1 MPRASRD
8 GTYSAK
14 YRSTAAATVFPSATA
29 SRRFAALLAGSCSP
43 LLTATLIALAEAR
56 AARSDAAA
64 AQADASA
71 AAADAATANN
81 RANALEAETDAA
93 NAAAAA
99 AAAAAAEAAAAA
111 NLAQATAEGNV
122 AAVAAAEAALAA
134 ASATAEE
141 ARESAAQAQQEA
153 AAAQTEA
160 AAAQAEAEAAR
171 QEAAAAQAEAQA
183 AGAEATAAG
192 EALAFATDQL
202 AAAQAQA
209 TEAGGDLPFTHI
221 LRDGSSF
228 ELNERIAKK
237 IRTGEPINYLF
248 SYQSSGIALFSDQYE
263 AGFRATQGDAYRI
276 YPMDFTVVA
285 PVTSPS
291 DIQQQIAQIDAQ
303 VSVDQVDCLAIEP
316 ADSNSFTE
324 LTNRLLA
331 DGVPVFTVGLTTNGN
346 EFTNFTQ
353 VPYNEGRQAA
363 ELSVEFMQANG
374 LEWDTFMVSGGDP
387 TQFWAQGRMTGFY
400 DRILELLPDAN
411 FLTTPD
417 EGIQVGGGGYDPGIS
432 YDDYRAILVGNPE
445 LDFIENV
452 DIGAEHANRAII
464 DGGQEGEVFTIGWNV
479 SYGQLDGVERGIQVA
494 ALDQRW
500 SEQAGFGAIACA
512 EFLANG
518 RILPNTQTL
527 LPIQKDQV
535 DAARR
540 DLDLILGG

>member
-1 MPRASRD
+1 MTVRRKSRWIVMPLLGAL
-8 GTYSAK
+8 AVL
-14 YRSTAAATVFPSATA
+14 AAACADTQ
-29 SRRFAALLAGSCSP
+29 AADD
-43 LLTATLIALAEAR
+43 ALAEAR
-56 AARSDAAA
+56 AARSDAAD

-93 NAAAAA
+93 NATAEA

-111 NLAQATAEGNV
+111 ALAQATAEGNV
-122 AAVAAAEAALAA
+122 AAVAAAEAALAV

-141 ARESAAQAQQEA
+141 ARASAAQAQQEA
-153 AAAQTEA
+153 AAAQAEA
-160 AAAQAEAEAAR
+160 AAAQ

-183 AGAEATAAG
+183 AGAEATAAQ
-192 EALAFATDQL
+192 ESLAFATDQL

>member
-1 MPRASRD
+1 MRMRRKAWWIAGASLV
-8 GTYSAK
+8 AVVML
-14 YRSTAAATVFPSATA
+14 AAACGGDDDE
-29 SRRFAALLAGSCSP
+29 LAE
-43 LLTATLIALAEAR
+43 TQAALAEAET
-56 AARSDAAA
+56 ALQA
-64 AQADASA
+64 AQQQASA
-71 AAADAATANN
+71 A
-81 RANALEAETDAA
+81 
-93 NAAAAA
+93 
-99 AAAAAAEAAAAA
+99 
-111 NLAQATAEGNV
+111 Q
-122 AAVAAAEAALAA
+122 
-134 ASATAEE
+134 
-141 ARESAAQAQQEA
+141 
-153 AAAQTEA
+153 
-160 AAAQAEAEAAR
+160 
-171 QEAAAAQAEAQA
+171 
-183 AGAEATAAG
+183 
-192 EALAFATDQL
+192 DQL
-202 AAAQAQA
+202 AEAQAQA
-209 TEAGGDLPFTHI
+209 TEAGGDLPFTHV
-221 LRDGSSF
+221 LEDGSTF

-237 IRTGEPINYLF
+237 IRTGAPINYLF

-263 AGFRATQGDAYRI
+263 AGFRSTQGDAFRI
-276 YPMDFTVVA
+276 YPMNFTVVA

-316 ADSNSFTE
+316 ADSDSFTE

-331 DGVPVFTVGLTTNGN
+331 DGIPVFTVGLTTNGN

-363 ELSVEFMQANG
+363 ELSVAFMQENG

-400 DRILELLPDAN
+400 DRILELLPDAE
-411 FLTTPD
+411 FLTTP
-417 EGIQVGGGGYDPGIS
+417 ENGIQVGGGGYDPGIS
-432 YDDYRAILVGNPE
+432 YDDYSAILVGNPD

-452 DIGAEHANRAII
+452 DIGAEHANRAIL
-464 DGGQEGEVFTIGWNV
+464 DGGREGEVFTIGWNV
-479 SYGQLDGVERGIQVA
+479 SYGQLDGVEQGVQVA

-540 DLDLILGG
+540 DLDLILGTE

>member
-1 MPRASRD
+1 MRVICKGRWFVMPLLAAIAVLAVSCAGSGAAD
-8 GTYSAK
+8 DAL
-14 YRSTAAATVFPSATA
+14 AAAA
-29 SRRFAALLAGSCSP
+29 
-43 LLTATLIALAEAR
+43 
-56 AARSDAAA
+56 AARSEAA
-64 AQADASA
+64 A
-71 AAADAATANN
+71 AAADAAAITS
-81 RANALEAETDAA
+81 RLDALE
-93 NAAAAA
+93 AAAAA
-99 AAAAAAEAAAAA
+99 AQAAAEEAIAAAE
-111 NLAQATAEGNV
+111 LAQATAEGNV
-122 AAVAAAEAALAA
+122 EAVAAAEAALADA
-134 ASATAEE
+134 QATAEE
-141 ARESAAQAQQEA
+141 AQAFAAQAQQEA
-153 AAAQTEA
+153 AAAQAEAEAAGEEA
-160 AAAQAEAEAAR
+160 AAAQEALSAAR
-171 QEAAAAQAEAQA
+171 
-183 AGAEATAAG
+183 
-192 EALAFATDQL
+192 DQL
-202 AAAQAQA
+202 AAAQAAA
-209 TEAGGDLPFTHI
+209 TEAGGDLPFTHV
-221 LRDGSSF
+221 LRDGSNF
-228 ELNERIAKK
+228 ELNERIARK

-263 AGFRATQGDAYRI
+263 AGFRATQQDAYRI

-285 PVTSPS
+285 PVTAPF
-291 DIQQQIAQIDAQ
+291 DIQQQIAQIEAQ

-331 DGVPVFTVGLTTNGN
+331 DGIPVFTVGLTTNGN

-353 VPYNEGRQAA
+353 VPYKEGQQAA
-363 ELSVEFMQANG
+363 ELAIEFMRENG

-400 DRILELLPDAN
+400 DKVKELLPDAE

-417 EGIQVGGGGYDPGIS
+417 EGIQVGGGGYDPGIT
-432 YDDYRAILVGNPE
+432 YDDYRAVLVGNPE

-464 DGGQEGEVFTIGWNV
+464 DSGREGEVFTIGWNV
-479 SYGQLDGVERGIQVA
+479 SYGQLDGIERGIQVA

>member
-1 MPRASRD
+1 MTVRRKNRWIVMPLL
-8 GTYSAK
+8 
-14 YRSTAAATVFPSATA
+14 
-29 SRRFAALLAGSCSP
+29 AALAVLAASCAD
-43 LLTATLIALAEAR
+43 TGAADDALAEAR

-71 AAADAATANN
+71 AQSDASAAAADATGANN

-93 NAAAAA
+93 SAAAAA
-99 AAAAAAEAAAAA
+99 AAADAAAAQAAAE
-111 NLAQATAEGNV
+111 LAQATAEGNV
-122 AAVAAAEAALAA
+122 AAVAEAEAALAA

-153 AAAQTEA
+153 AAAQAEA
-160 AAAQAEAEAAR
+160 AAAQAEAEAAQ
-171 QEAAAAQAEAQA
+171 QEAAAAQAEAEA
-183 AGAEATAAG
+183 AGAEAAAAR
-192 EALAFATDQL
+192 ESLAFATDQL

-221 LRDGSSF
+221 LGDGSSF
-228 ELNERIAKK
+228 ELNDRIAKK
-237 IRTGEPINYLF
+237 IRTGEPVNYLF

-291 DIQQQIAQIDAQ
+291 DIPQQIAQIEAQ
-303 VSVDQVDCLAIEP
+303 VAVDQVDCLAIEP

-331 DGVPVFTVGLTTNGN
+331 DGIPVFTVGLTTNGN

-374 LEWDTFMVSGGDP
+374 LEFDTFMVSGGDP

-400 DRILELLPDAN
+400 DRILELLPDAD

-432 YDDYRAILVGNPE
+432 YDDYSAILVGNPE

-452 DIGAEHANRAII
+452 DIGAEHANRAIV
-464 DGGQEGEVFTIGWNV
+464 DGGREGEVFTIGWNV

>member
-1 MPRASRD
+1 MATRRKSRWIVMPLL
-8 GTYSAK
+8 
-14 YRSTAAATVFPSATA
+14 
-29 SRRFAALLAGSCSP
+29 AALAVLAASCAD
-43 LLTATLIALAEAR
+43 TGAADDAMAEAS

-64 AQADASA
+64 AQSA
-71 AAADAATANN
+71 ADSANN
-81 RANALEAETDAA
+81 RAGASEAEAAAA

-99 AAAAAAEAAAAA
+99 AQAAADEAIAAA
-111 NLAQATAEGNV
+111 NLAQATAEGNE

-134 ASATAEE
+134 AQATADE
-141 ARESAAQAQQEA
+141 AQAFASQAQEEA
-153 AAAQTEA
+153 AAAQAEAAAAQQEA
-160 AAAQAEAEAAR
+160 AAAQAEAEAAGA
-171 QEAAAAQAEAQA
+171 EAAAAQES
-183 AGAEATAAG
+183 
-192 EALAFATDQL
+192 LAFATDQL
-202 AAAQAQA
+202 AAAQAAA
-209 TEAGGDLPFTHI
+209 TEAGGDLPFTHV
-221 LRDGSSF
+221 LRDGSDF
-228 ELNERIAKK
+228 VLNERIARK
-237 IRTGEPINYLF
+237 IRTGEPVNYLF

-276 YPMDFTVVA
+276 YPMNFTVVA

-291 DIQQQIAQIDAQ
+291 DIPTQIAQIEAQ
-303 VSVDQVDCLAIEP
+303 VAVDQVDCLAIEP

-331 DGVPVFTVGLTTNGN
+331 DGIPVFTVGLTTNGN

-353 VPYNEGRQAA
+353 VPYNEGQQAA
-363 ELSVEFMQANG
+363 ELAIEFMRENG
-374 LEWDTFMVSGGDP
+374 HEWDTFMVSGGDP

-400 DRILELLPDAN
+400 DKILELLPDAN

-432 YDDYRAILVGNPE
+432 YDDYRAILTGNPE

-464 DGGQEGEVFTIGWNV
+464 DGGREGEVFTIGWNV

-527 LPIQKDQV
+527 LPIQVEQV
-535 DAARR
+535 EAARR

>member
-1 MPRASRD
+1 MTVRRKNRWIVMPLL
-8 GTYSAK
+8 
-14 YRSTAAATVFPSATA
+14 
-29 SRRFAALLAGSCSP
+29 AALAVLAASCAD
-43 LLTATLIALAEAR
+43 TGAADDALAEAR

-71 AAADAATANN
+71 AQSDASAAAADATAANN

-93 NAAAAA
+93 SAAAAA
-99 AAAAAAEAAAAA
+99 AAADAAAAQAAAE
-111 NLAQATAEGNV
+111 LAQATAEGNV
-122 AAVAAAEAALAA
+122 AAVAEAEAALAA

-153 AAAQTEA
+153 AAAQAEA
-160 AAAQAEAEAAR
+160 AAAQAEAEAAQ
-171 QEAAAAQAEAQA
+171 QEAAAAQAEAEA
-183 AGAEATAAG
+183 AGAEAAAAQ
-192 EALAFATDQL
+192 ESLAFATDQL

-228 ELNERIAKK
+228 ELNDRIAKK
-237 IRTGEPINYLF
+237 IRTGEPVNYLF

-291 DIQQQIAQIDAQ
+291 DIPQQIAQIEAQ
-303 VSVDQVDCLAIEP
+303 VAVDQVDCLAIEP

-331 DGVPVFTVGLTTNGN
+331 DGIPVFTVGLTTNGN

-374 LEWDTFMVSGGDP
+374 LEFDTFMVSGGDP

-400 DRILELLPDAN
+400 DRILELLPDAD

-432 YDDYRAILVGNPE
+432 YDDYSAILVGNPE

-452 DIGAEHANRAII
+452 DIGAEHANRAIV
-464 DGGQEGEVFTIGWNV
+464 DGGREGEVFTIGWNV

>member
-1 MPRASRD
+1 MATRRKSRWIVMPLL
-8 GTYSAK
+8 
-14 YRSTAAATVFPSATA
+14 
-29 SRRFAALLAGSCSP
+29 AALAVLAASCAD
-43 LLTATLIALAEAR
+43 TGAADDAMAEAS

-64 AQADASA
+64 A
-71 AAADAATANN
+71 AADAAAAQSAADSANT
-81 RANALEAETDAA
+81 RTNALEAEAAAA

-99 AAAAAAEAAAAA
+99 AQAAADEAIASAD
-111 NLAQATAEGNV
+111 LAQATAEGNV
-122 AAVAAAEAALAA
+122 AAVAAAEAAL
-134 ASATAEE
+134 E
-141 ARESAAQAQQEA
+141 AAQATADEAQAFASQAQEEA
-153 AAAQTEA
+153 AAAQAEAAAAQAEAAAAQQEA
-160 AAAQAEAEAAR
+160 AAAQAEAEAAGE
-171 QEAAAAQAEAQA
+171 EAAAAQES
-183 AGAEATAAG
+183 
-192 EALAFATDQL
+192 LAFATDQL
-202 AAAQAQA
+202 AAAQAAA
-209 TEAGGDLPFTHI
+209 TEAGGDLPFTHV
-221 LRDGSSF
+221 LRDGSDF
-228 ELNERIAKK
+228 VLNERIAKK

-291 DIQQQIAQIDAQ
+291 DIPTQIAQIEAQ
-303 VSVDQVDCLAIEP
+303 VAVDQVDCLSIEP

-331 DGVPVFTVGLTTNGN
+331 DGIPVFTVGLTTNGN

-353 VPYNEGRQAA
+353 VPYNEGQQAA
-363 ELSVEFMQANG
+363 ELAIEFMRENG
-374 LEWDTFMVSGGDP
+374 HEWDTFMVSGGDP

-400 DRILELLPDAN
+400 DKILELLPDAN

-432 YDDYRAILVGNPE
+432 YDDYRAILTGNPD

-464 DGGQEGEVFTIGWNV
+464 DGGREGEVFTIGWNV

-527 LPIQKDQV
+527 LPIQVEQV
-535 DAARR
+535 EAARR

>member
-1 MPRASRD
+1 MTVRRKSRWILIPLI
-8 GTYSAK
+8 A
-14 YRSTAAATVFPSATA
+14 VV
-29 SRRFAALLAGSCSP
+29 ALLAAACAADTE
-43 LLTATLIALAEAR
+43 TADNALAEAR
-56 AARSDAAA
+56 AASSA
-64 AQADASA
+64 AQSAMDRAD
-71 AAADAATANN
+71 T
-81 RANALEAETDAA
+81 LGAETAAA
-93 NAAAAA
+93 NAAAGAA
-99 AAAAAAEAAAAA
+99 AAAADEAKAAAD
-111 NLAQATAEGNV
+111 LAQATAEGNV
-122 AAVAAAEAALAA
+122 AAVAAAESALAA

-141 ARESAAQAQQEA
+141 ARSSAAQAQEEA
-153 AAAQTEA
+153 AAAQQEA

-171 QEAAAAQAEAQA
+171 
-183 AGAEATAAG
+183 AEATAAQ
-192 EALAFATDQL
+192 ESLAFATDQL

-303 VSVDQVDCLAIEP
+303 YSVDQVDCLAIEP

-374 LEWDTFMVSGGDP
+374 LEFDTFMVSGGDP

-400 DRILELLPDAN
+400 DRILELLPDAD

-464 DGGQEGEVFTIGWNV
+464 DSGQEGEVFTIGWNV

-535 DAARR
+535 EAARR

>member
-1 MPRASRD
+1 MTARRKNRWIVMPLL
-8 GTYSAK
+8 
-14 YRSTAAATVFPSATA
+14 
-29 SRRFAALLAGSCSP
+29 AALAVLAASCAD
-43 LLTATLIALAEAR
+43 TGVADDALAEAR

-81 RANALEAETDAA
+81 RANALEAETAAA

-171 QEAAAAQAEAQA
+171 QEAAAAQAEAEA

-209 TEAGGDLPFTHI
+209 TEAGGDLLPFTHI

-285 PVTSPS
+285 PVTSPF

-400 DRILELLPDAN
+400 DRILELLPDAD

>member
-1 MPRASRD
+1 MTVRRKSRWIVMPLLGAL
-8 GTYSAK
+8 AVL
-14 YRSTAAATVFPSATA
+14 AAACADTG
-29 SRRFAALLAGSCSP
+29 AAND
-43 LLTATLIALAEAR
+43 ALAEAR
-56 AARSDAAA
+56 AARSDAAD

-93 NAAAAA
+93 NAAAEA

-111 NLAQATAEGNV
+111 ALAQATAEGNV
-122 AAVAAAEAALAA
+122 TAVAAAEAALAV

-141 ARESAAQAQQEA
+141 ARASAAQAQQEA
-153 AAAQTEA
+153 AAAQQEA
-160 AAAQAEAEAAR
+160 AAAQAEAEAA
-171 QEAAAAQAEAQA
+171 
-183 AGAEATAAG
+183 GAEATAAQ
-192 EALAFATDQL
+192 ESLAFATDQL

-400 DRILELLPDAN
+400 DRILELLPDAD

-452 DIGAEHANRAII
+452 DIGAEHANRAIT

-535 DAARR
+535 DVARR

>member
-1 MPRASRD
+1 MTVRRKSRWIVMPLLGAL
-8 GTYSAK
+8 AVL
-14 YRSTAAATVFPSATA
+14 AAACADTG
-29 SRRFAALLAGSCSP
+29 AAND
-43 LLTATLIALAEAR
+43 ALAEAR
-56 AARSDAAA
+56 AARSDAAD

-93 NAAAAA
+93 NAAAEA

-111 NLAQATAEGNV
+111 ALAQATAEGNV
-122 AAVAAAEAALAA
+122 TAVAAAEAALAV

-141 ARESAAQAQQEA
+141 ARASAAQAQQEA
-153 AAAQTEA
+153 AAAQ
-160 AAAQAEAEAAR
+160 

-183 AGAEATAAG
+183 AGAEATAAQ
-192 EALAFATDQL
+192 ESLAFATDQL

-400 DRILELLPDAN
+400 DRILELLPDAD

-452 DIGAEHANRAII
+452 DIGAEHANRAIT

-535 DAARR
+535 DVARR

>member
-1 MPRASRD
+1 MKPRCKSRWF
-8 GTYSAK
+8 
-14 YRSTAAATVFPSATA
+14 VIPLL
-29 SRRFAALLAGSCSP
+29 AALAVLAASCADTS
-43 LLTATLIALAEAR
+43 AADEALAEAQGAR
-56 AARSDAAA
+56 ADAAAAQSDATA

-71 AAADAATANN
+71 A
-81 RANALEAETDAA
+81 

-99 AAAAAAEAAAAA
+99 AQAAADAASAAAD
-111 NLAQATAEGNV
+111 LAQATAEGNV
-122 AAVAAAEAALAA
+122 EAVSAAEAALAA
-134 ASATAEE
+134 AQATAED
-141 ARESAAQAQQEA
+141 AQAFAAQAQEEA
-153 AAAQTEA
+153 AAAQTQAEAAGEEA
-160 AAAQAEAEAAR
+160 AAAQ
-171 QEAAAAQAEAQA
+171 
-183 AGAEATAAG
+183 
-192 EALAFATDQL
+192 EALEFATDQL
-202 AAAQAQA
+202 AAAQAAA
-209 TEAGGDLPFTHI
+209 TEAGGDLPFTHV
-221 LRDGSSF
+221 LRDGSDF
-228 ELNERIAKK
+228 VLNERIARK
-237 IRTGEPINYLF
+237 IRTGEPVNYLF

-276 YPMDFTVVA
+276 YPMNFTVVA
-285 PVTSPS
+285 PVTAPF
-291 DIQQQIAQIDAQ
+291 DIQEQIAQIEAQ
-303 VSVDQVDCLAIEP
+303 VAVDQVDCLSIEP

-331 DGVPVFTVGLTTNGN
+331 DGIPVFTVGLTTNGN

-363 ELSVEFMQANG
+363 ELSVEFMRENG
-374 LEWDTFMVSGGDP
+374 YEWDTFMVSGGDP

-400 DRILELLPDAN
+400 DRILELLPDAE
-411 FLTTPD
+411 FLTTP
-417 EGIQVGGGGYDPGIS
+417 ENGIQVGGGGYDPGIS
-432 YDDYRAILVGNPE
+432 YDDYSAILVGNPE

-464 DGGQEGEVFTIGWNV
+464 DGGREGEVFTIGWNV

-527 LPIQKDQV
+527 LPIQKEQV
-535 DAARR
+535 EAARR

>member
-1 MPRASRD
+1 MTVRRKSRWIVMPLLGAL
-8 GTYSAK
+8 AVL
-14 YRSTAAATVFPSATA
+14 AAACADTGVADD
-29 SRRFAALLAGSCSP
+29 
-43 LLTATLIALAEAR
+43 ALAEAR

-64 AQADASA
+64 AQSDASA

-93 NAAAAA
+93 NAAAEA

-111 NLAQATAEGNV
+111 ALAQATAEGNV
-122 AAVAAAEAALAA
+122 AAVAAAEAALAV

-141 ARESAAQAQQEA
+141 ARASAAQAQQEA
-153 AAAQTEA
+153 AAAQAEAAAAQQEA
-160 AAAQAEAEAAR
+160 AAAQAEAEAA
-171 QEAAAAQAEAQA
+171 
-183 AGAEATAAG
+183 GAEATAAQ
-192 EALAFATDQL
+192 ESLAFATDQL

>member
-1 MPRASRD
+1 MTVRRKSRWIVMPLLGAL
-8 GTYSAK
+8 AVL
-14 YRSTAAATVFPSATA
+14 AAACADTG
-29 SRRFAALLAGSCSP
+29 AAND
-43 LLTATLIALAEAR
+43 ALAEAR
-56 AARSDAAA
+56 AARSDAAD

-93 NAAAAA
+93 NAAAEA

-111 NLAQATAEGNV
+111 ALAQATAEGNV
-122 AAVAAAEAALAA
+122 TAVAAAEAALAV

-141 ARESAAQAQQEA
+141 ARASAAQAQQEA
-153 AAAQTEA
+153 AAAQ
-160 AAAQAEAEAAR
+160 

-183 AGAEATAAG
+183 AGAEATAAQ
-192 EALAFATDQL
+192 ESLAFATDQL

-400 DRILELLPDAN
+400 DRILELLPDAD

-535 DAARR
+535 DVARR

>member
-1 MPRASRD
+1 MTVRRKSRWIVMPLLGAL
-8 GTYSAK
+8 AVL
-14 YRSTAAATVFPSATA
+14 AAACADTG
-29 SRRFAALLAGSCSP
+29 AAND
-43 LLTATLIALAEAR
+43 ALAEAR
-56 AARSDAAA
+56 AARSDAAD

-93 NAAAAA
+93 NAAAEA

-111 NLAQATAEGNV
+111 ALAQATAEGNV
-122 AAVAAAEAALAA
+122 TAVAAAEAALAV

-141 ARESAAQAQQEA
+141 ARASAAQAQQEA
-153 AAAQTEA
+153 AAAQAEA
-160 AAAQAEAEAAR
+160 AAAQ

-183 AGAEATAAG
+183 AGAEATAAQ
-192 EALAFATDQL
+192 ESLAFATDQL

-400 DRILELLPDAN
+400 DRILELLPDAD

-452 DIGAEHANRAII
+452 DIGAEHANRAIT

>member
-1 MPRASRD
+1 MTVRRKNRWIVMPLL
-8 GTYSAK
+8 
-14 YRSTAAATVFPSATA
+14 
-29 SRRFAALLAGSCSP
+29 AALAVLAASCAD
-43 LLTATLIALAEAR
+43 TGAADDALAEAR

-71 AAADAATANN
+71 AQSDASAAAADATAANN

-93 NAAAAA
+93 SAAAAA
-99 AAAAAAEAAAAA
+99 AAADAAAAQAAAE
-111 NLAQATAEGNV
+111 LAQATAEGNV
-122 AAVAAAEAALAA
+122 AAVAEAEAALAA

-153 AAAQTEA
+153 AAAQAEA
-160 AAAQAEAEAAR
+160 AAAQAEAEAAQ
-171 QEAAAAQAEAQA
+171 QEAAAAQAEAEA
-183 AGAEATAAG
+183 AGAEAAAAR
-192 EALAFATDQL
+192 ESLAFATDQL

-228 ELNERIAKK
+228 ELNDRIAKK
-237 IRTGEPINYLF
+237 IRTGEPVNYLF

-291 DIQQQIAQIDAQ
+291 DIPQQIAQIEAQ
-303 VSVDQVDCLAIEP
+303 VAVDQVDCLAIEP

-331 DGVPVFTVGLTTNGN
+331 DGIPVFTVGLTTNGN

-374 LEWDTFMVSGGDP
+374 LEFDTFMVSGGDP

-400 DRILELLPDAN
+400 DRILELLPDAD

-432 YDDYRAILVGNPE
+432 YDDYSAILVGNPE

-452 DIGAEHANRAII
+452 DIGAEHANRAIV
-464 DGGQEGEVFTIGWNV
+464 DGGREGEVFTIGWNV

>member
-1 MPRASRD
+1 MTVRRKSRWIVMPLLGAL
-8 GTYSAK
+8 AVL
-14 YRSTAAATVFPSATA
+14 AAACADTGVADD
-29 SRRFAALLAGSCSP
+29 
-43 LLTATLIALAEAR
+43 ALAEAR

-64 AQADASA
+64 AQSEASA

-111 NLAQATAEGNV
+111 ALAQATAEGNV

-141 ARESAAQAQQEA
+141 ARASAAQAQQEA
-153 AAAQTEA
+153 AAAQAEAAAAQQEA
-160 AAAQAEAEAAR
+160 AAAQAEAEAA
-171 QEAAAAQAEAQA
+171 
-183 AGAEATAAG
+183 GAEATAAQ
-192 EALAFATDQL
+192 ESLAFATDQL

-291 DIQQQIAQIDAQ
+291 DIPQQIAQIDAQ
-303 VSVDQVDCLAIEP
+303 VAVDQVDCLAIEP

-331 DGVPVFTVGLTTNGN
+331 DGIPVFTVGLTTNGN

>member
-1 MPRASRD
+1 MTVRRKNRWIVMPLL
-8 GTYSAK
+8 
-14 YRSTAAATVFPSATA
+14 
-29 SRRFAALLAGSCSP
+29 AALAVLAASCAD
-43 LLTATLIALAEAR
+43 TGAADDALAEAR

-64 AQADASA
+64 AQADAAA
-71 AAADAATANN
+71 AAADAAGANN

-93 NAAAAA
+93 SAAAAA
-99 AAAAAAEAAAAA
+99 AAADAAAAQAAAE
-111 NLAQATAEGNV
+111 LAQATAEGNV
-122 AAVAAAEAALAA
+122 AAVAEAEAALAA

-153 AAAQTEA
+153 AAAQAEA
-160 AAAQAEAEAAR
+160 AAAQAEAEAAQ
-171 QEAAAAQAEAQA
+171 QEAAAAQAEAEA
-183 AGAEATAAG
+183 AGAEAAAAR
-192 EALAFATDQL
+192 ESLAFATDQL

-221 LRDGSSF
+221 LGDGSSF
-228 ELNERIAKK
+228 ELNDRIAKK
-237 IRTGEPINYLF
+237 IRTGEPVNYLF

-291 DIQQQIAQIDAQ
+291 DIPQQIAQIEAQ
-303 VSVDQVDCLAIEP
+303 VAVDQVDCLAIEP

-331 DGVPVFTVGLTTNGN
+331 DGIPVFTVGLTTNGN

-374 LEWDTFMVSGGDP
+374 LEFDTFMVSGGDP

-400 DRILELLPDAN
+400 DRILELLPDAD

-432 YDDYRAILVGNPE
+432 YDDYSAILVGNPD

-452 DIGAEHANRAII
+452 DIGAEHANRAIV
-464 DGGQEGEVFTIGWNV
+464 DGGREGEVFTIGWNV

>member
-1 MPRASRD
+1 MTRRRKSRWF
-8 GTYSAK
+8 
-14 YRSTAAATVFPSATA
+14 VIPLL
-29 SRRFAALLAGSCSP
+29 AALAVLAASCAADTS
-43 LLTATLIALAEAR
+43 AADDAMAE
-56 AARSDAAA
+56 AAA
-64 AQADASA
+64 ARTEAASAASAASA
-71 AAADAATANN
+71 AAADAAAANN
-81 RANALEAETDAA
+81 RANALEAETAAA
-93 NAAAAA
+93 NAAADA
-99 AAAAAAEAAAAA
+99 AAAAAAEAQAAAE
-111 NLAQATAEGNV
+111 LAQATAEGNE

-141 ARESAAQAQQEA
+141 AQAFAAQAQE
-153 AAAQTEA
+153 EA
-160 AAAQAEAEAAR
+160 AAAQAEAEAAGE
-171 QEAAAAQAEAQA
+171 EAAAAQ
-183 AGAEATAAG
+183 
-192 EALAFATDQL
+192 EALEFATDQL
-202 AAAQAQA
+202 AAAQAAA

-221 LRDGSSF
+221 LRDGSDF
-228 ELNERIAKK
+228 VLNERIARK

-276 YPMDFTVVA
+276 YPMNFTVVA
-285 PVTSPS
+285 PVTSPF
-291 DIQQQIAQIDAQ
+291 DIQEQIAQIEAQ
-303 VSVDQVDCLAIEP
+303 VAVDQVDCLSIEP

-331 DGVPVFTVGLTTNGN
+331 DGIPVFTVGLTTNGN

-363 ELSVEFMQANG
+363 ELSVEFMRENG
-374 LEWDTFMVSGGDP
+374 YEWDTFMVSGGDP

-400 DRILELLPDAN
+400 DRILELLPDAE
-411 FLTTPD
+411 FLTTP
-417 EGIQVGGGGYDPGIS
+417 ENGIQVGGGGYDPGIS
-432 YDDYRAILVGNPE
+432 YDDYSAILVGNPE

-464 DGGQEGEVFTIGWNV
+464 DGGREGEVFTIGWNV

-527 LPIQKDQV
+527 LPIQKEQV
-535 DAARR
+535 EAARR

>member
-1 MPRASRD
+1 MTVRRKSRWIVMPLLGAL
-8 GTYSAK
+8 AVL
-14 YRSTAAATVFPSATA
+14 AAACADTG
-29 SRRFAALLAGSCSP
+29 AAND
-43 LLTATLIALAEAR
+43 ALAEAR
-56 AARSDAAA
+56 AARSDAAD

-93 NAAAAA
+93 NAAAEA

-111 NLAQATAEGNV
+111 ALAQATAEGNV
-122 AAVAAAEAALAA
+122 TAVAAAEAALAV

-141 ARESAAQAQQEA
+141 ARASAAQAQQEA
-153 AAAQTEA
+153 AAAQAEA
-160 AAAQAEAEAAR
+160 AAAQ

-183 AGAEATAAG
+183 AGAEATAAQ
-192 EALAFATDQL
+192 ESLAFATDQL

-400 DRILELLPDAN
+400 DRILELLPDAE

>member
-1 MPRASRD
+1 MPQGRGSGGQGGCRPGSGHRRGQRGGCGRSRV
-8 GTYSAK
+8 S
-14 YRSTAAATVFPSATA
+14 
-29 SRRFAALLAGSCSP
+29 SR
-43 LLTATLIALAEAR
+43 
-56 AARSDAAA
+56 
-64 AQADASA
+64 
-71 AAADAATANN
+71 
-81 RANALEAETDAA
+81 
-93 NAAAAA
+93 
-99 AAAAAAEAAAAA
+99 
-111 NLAQATAEGNV
+111 
-122 AAVAAAEAALAA
+122 A

-141 ARESAAQAQQEA
+141 ARSSAAQAQEEA
-153 AAAQTEA
+153 AAAQAEAAAAQQEA
-160 AAAQAEAEAAR
+160 AAAQAEAEAA
-171 QEAAAAQAEAQA
+171 
-183 AGAEATAAG
+183 GAEATAAQ
-192 EALAFATDQL
+192 ESLAFATDQL

-331 DGVPVFTVGLTTNGN
+331 DGIPVFTVGLTTNGN

-400 DRILELLPDAN
+400 DRILELLPDAD

-432 YDDYRAILVGNPE
+432 YDDYRAILVGNPD

-464 DGGQEGEVFTIGWNV
+464 DSGQEGEVFTIGWNV

>member
-1 MPRASRD
+1 MTARRKSRWIVMP
-8 GTYSAK
+8 
-14 YRSTAAATVFPSATA
+14 
-29 SRRFAALLAGSCSP
+29 LLAVLAVLAASCAD
-43 LLTATLIALAEAR
+43 TGAADDALAEAQ

-64 AQADASA
+64 AASA
-71 AAADAATANN
+71 AEGANN
-81 RANALEAETDAA
+81 RADALEAETAAA

-99 AAAAAAEAAAAA
+99 AQAAADEAIAAAE
-111 NLAQATAEGNV
+111 LAQATAEGNV
-122 AAVAAAEAALAA
+122 AAVAAAEAAL
-134 ASATAEE
+134 E
-141 ARESAAQAQQEA
+141 AAQATADEAQAFASQAQEEA
-153 AAAQTEA
+153 AAAQQEA
-160 AAAQAEAEAAR
+160 AAAQAEAEAAGE
-171 QEAAAAQAEAQA
+171 EAAAAQES
-183 AGAEATAAG
+183 
-192 EALAFATDQL
+192 LAFATDQL
-202 AAAQAQA
+202 AAAQAAA
-209 TEAGGDLPFTHI
+209 TEAGGDLPFTHV
-221 LRDGSSF
+221 LRDGSDF
-228 ELNERIAKK
+228 VLNERIARK

-291 DIQQQIAQIDAQ
+291 DIPQQIAQIEAQ
-303 VSVDQVDCLAIEP
+303 VAVDQVDCLSIEP

-331 DGVPVFTVGLTTNGN
+331 DGIPVFTVGLTTNGN

-353 VPYNEGRQAA
+353 VPYNEGQQAA
-363 ELSVEFMQANG
+363 ELAIEFMRENG
-374 LEWDTFMVSGGDP
+374 YEWDTFMVSGGDP

-400 DRILELLPDAN
+400 DKVLELLPDAN

-432 YDDYRAILVGNPE
+432 YDDYRAILTGNPD

-464 DGGQEGEVFTIGWNV
+464 DGGREGEVFTIGWNV

-527 LPIQKDQV
+527 LPIQVDQV
-535 DAARR
+535 EAARR

>member
-1 MPRASRD
+1 MTVRRKSRWIVMPLLGAL
-8 GTYSAK
+8 AVL
-14 YRSTAAATVFPSATA
+14 AAACADTG
-29 SRRFAALLAGSCSP
+29 AAND
-43 LLTATLIALAEAR
+43 ALAEAR
-56 AARSDAAA
+56 AARSDAAD

-93 NAAAAA
+93 NAAAEA

-111 NLAQATAEGNV
+111 ALAQATAEGNV
-122 AAVAAAEAALAA
+122 TAVAAAEAALAV

-141 ARESAAQAQQEA
+141 ARASAAQAQQEA
-153 AAAQTEA
+153 AAAQAEA
-160 AAAQAEAEAAR
+160 AAAQ

-183 AGAEATAAG
+183 AGAEATAAQ
-192 EALAFATDQL
+192 ESLAFATDQL

-400 DRILELLPDAN
+400 DRILELLPDAD

>member
-1 MPRASRD
+1 MTVRRKSRWIVMPLLGAL
-8 GTYSAK
+8 AVL
-14 YRSTAAATVFPSATA
+14 AAACADTGVADD
-29 SRRFAALLAGSCSP
+29 
-43 LLTATLIALAEAR
+43 ALAEAR

-64 AQADASA
+64 AQSDASA

-93 NAAAAA
+93 NAAAEA

-111 NLAQATAEGNV
+111 ALAQATAEGNV
-122 AAVAAAEAALAA
+122 AAVAAAEAALAV

-141 ARESAAQAQQEA
+141 ARASAAQAQQEA
-153 AAAQTEA
+153 AAAQAEAAAAQQEA
-160 AAAQAEAEAAR
+160 AAAQAEAEAA
-171 QEAAAAQAEAQA
+171 
-183 AGAEATAAG
+183 GAEATAAQ
-192 EALAFATDQL
+192 ESLAFATDQL

-400 DRILELLPDAN
+400 DRILELLPDAD

>member
-1 MPRASRD
+1 MTRRCKSRWLVMPLL
-8 GTYSAK
+8 
-14 YRSTAAATVFPSATA
+14 
-29 SRRFAALLAGSCSP
+29 AALAVLAASCAD
-43 LLTATLIALAEAR
+43 TGAADDALAEAR
-56 AARSDAAA
+56 AAR
-64 AQADASA
+64 
-71 AAADAATANN
+71 ADAAG
-81 RANALEAETDAA
+81 A

-99 AAAAAAEAAAAA
+99 AQAAADEAIAAAG
-111 NLAQATAEGNV
+111 LAQATAEVNV
-122 AAVAAAEAALAA
+122 EAVAAAEAALAA
-134 ASATAEE
+134 AQETAEE
-141 ARESAAQAQQEA
+141 AQAFAAQAQAEA
-153 AAAQTEA
+153 AGAQAEA
-160 AAAQAEAEAAR
+160 AAAQAEAETAGE
-171 QEAAAAQAEAQA
+171 EAAAAQ
-183 AGAEATAAG
+183 
-192 EALAFATDQL
+192 EALEFATDQL

-209 TEAGGDLPFTHI
+209 TEAGGDLPFTHV
-221 LRDGSSF
+221 LRDGSDF
-228 ELNERIAKK
+228 TLNERIARK

-276 YPMDFTVVA
+276 YPMNFTVVA
-285 PVTSPS
+285 PVTAPF
-291 DIQQQIAQIDAQ
+291 DIQEQIAQIEAQ
-303 VSVDQVDCLAIEP
+303 VAVDQVDCLSIEP

-331 DGVPVFTVGLTTNGN
+331 DGIPVFTVGLTTNGN

-363 ELSVEFMQANG
+363 ELSVEFMRENG
-374 LEWDTFMVSGGDP
+374 YDWDTFMVSGGDP

-400 DRILELLPDAN
+400 DRILELLPDAE
-411 FLTTPD
+411 FLTTP
-417 EGIQVGGGGYDPGIS
+417 ENGIQVGGGGYDPGIS
-432 YDDYRAILVGNPE
+432 YDDYSAILVGNPE

-464 DGGQEGEVFTIGWNV
+464 DGGREGEVFTIGWNV

-527 LPIQKDQV
+527 LPIQKEQV
-535 DAARR
+535 EAARR

>member
-1 MPRASRD
+1 MTRKRKSRWMGGGLLLASVALVAASCAAD
-8 GTYSAK
+8 TSAADDAMAE
-14 YRSTAAATVFPSATA
+14 AAAARTEAASAA
-29 SRRFAALLAGSCSP
+29 SAAS
-43 LLTATLIALAEAR
+43 
-56 AARSDAAA
+56 AAASDAAA
-64 AQADASA
+64 A
-71 AAADAATANN
+71 NN
-81 RANALEAETDAA
+81 RAGASEAEAAAA

-99 AAAAAAEAAAAA
+99 AQAAADEAIAAAS
-111 NLAQATAEGNV
+111 LAQATAEGNE
-122 AAVAAAEAALAA
+122 AAVAAAEAALADA
-134 ASATAEE
+134 QATAEE
-141 ARESAAQAQQEA
+141 AQAFAAQAQEEA
-153 AAAQTEA
+153 AAAQAEA
-160 AAAQAEAEAAR
+160 AAAQAEAEAAQ
-171 QEAAAAQAEAQA
+171 QEAAAAQAEAA
-183 AGAEATAAG
+183 AAG
-192 EALAFATDQL
+192 EEAAAAQEALEFATDQL
-202 AAAQAQA
+202 AEAQAQA
-209 TEAGGDLPFTHI
+209 TEAGGDLPFTHV
-221 LRDGSSF
+221 LRDGSDF
-228 ELNERIAKK
+228 VLNERIARK
-237 IRTGEPINYLF
+237 IRTGEPVNYLF

-263 AGFRATQGDAYRI
+263 AGFEATQQDAYRI
-276 YPMDFTVVA
+276 YPMNFTVVA
-285 PVTSPS
+285 PVTSPF
-291 DIQQQIAQIDAQ
+291 DIQEQIAQIESQ
-303 VSVDQVDCLAIEP
+303 VAVDQVDCLSIEP

-331 DGVPVFTVGLTTNGN
+331 DGIPVFTVGLTTNGN

-353 VPYNEGRQAA
+353 IPYNEGRLAA
-363 ELSVEFMQANG
+363 ELSVEFMEENG
-374 LEWDTFMVSGGDP
+374 YEWDTFMVSGGDP

-400 DRILELLPDAN
+400 DRILELLPDAE

-417 EGIQVGGGGYDPGIS
+417 NGIQVGGGGYDPGIS

-464 DGGQEGEVFTIGWNV
+464 DGGREGEVFTIGWNV

-535 DAARR
+535 EAARR

>member
-1 MPRASRD
+1 MP
-8 GTYSAK
+8 
-14 YRSTAAATVFPSATA
+14 
-29 SRRFAALLAGSCSP
+29 LLAVLAVLAASCAD
-43 LLTATLIALAEAR
+43 TGAADDALAEAQ

-64 AQADASA
+64 AASA
-71 AAADAATANN
+71 AEGANN
-81 RANALEAETDAA
+81 RADALEAETAAA

-99 AAAAAAEAAAAA
+99 AQAAADEAIAAAE
-111 NLAQATAEGNV
+111 LAQATAEGNV
-122 AAVAAAEAALAA
+122 AAVAAAEAAL
-134 ASATAEE
+134 E
-141 ARESAAQAQQEA
+141 AAQATADEAQAFASQAQEEA
-153 AAAQTEA
+153 AAAQQEA
-160 AAAQAEAEAAR
+160 AAAQAEAEAAGE
-171 QEAAAAQAEAQA
+171 EAAAAQES
-183 AGAEATAAG
+183 
-192 EALAFATDQL
+192 LAFATDQL
-202 AAAQAQA
+202 AAAQAAA
-209 TEAGGDLPFTHI
+209 TEAGGDLPFTHV
-221 LRDGSSF
+221 LRDGSDF
-228 ELNERIAKK
+228 VLNERIARK

-291 DIQQQIAQIDAQ
+291 DIPQQIAQIEAQ
-303 VSVDQVDCLAIEP
+303 VAVDQVDCLSIEP

-331 DGVPVFTVGLTTNGN
+331 DGIPVFTVGLTTNGN

-353 VPYNEGRQAA
+353 VPYNEGQQAA
-363 ELSVEFMQANG
+363 ELAIEFMRENG
-374 LEWDTFMVSGGDP
+374 YEWDTFMVSGGDP

-400 DRILELLPDAN
+400 DKVLELLPDAN

-432 YDDYRAILVGNPE
+432 YDDYRAILTGNPD

-464 DGGQEGEVFTIGWNV
+464 DGGREGEVFTIGWNV

-527 LPIQKDQV
+527 LPIQVDQV
-535 DAARR
+535 EAARR

>member
-1 MPRASRD
+1 MTVRRKNRWIVMPLL
-8 GTYSAK
+8 
-14 YRSTAAATVFPSATA
+14 
-29 SRRFAALLAGSCSP
+29 AALAVLAASCAD
-43 LLTATLIALAEAR
+43 TGAADDALAEAR

-64 AQADASA
+64 AQADAAAAQSDASA
-71 AAADAATANN
+71 AAADATAANN

-93 NAAAAA
+93 SAAAAA
-99 AAAAAAEAAAAA
+99 AAADAAAAQAAAE
-111 NLAQATAEGNV
+111 LAQATAEGNV
-122 AAVAAAEAALAA
+122 AAVAEAEAALAA

-153 AAAQTEA
+153 AAAQAEA
-160 AAAQAEAEAAR
+160 AAAQAEAEAAQ
-171 QEAAAAQAEAQA
+171 QEAAAAQAEAEA
-183 AGAEATAAG
+183 AGAEAAAAR
-192 EALAFATDQL
+192 ESLAFATDQL

-221 LRDGSSF
+221 LGDGSSF
-228 ELNERIAKK
+228 ELNDRIAKK
-237 IRTGEPINYLF
+237 IRTGEPVNYLF

-291 DIQQQIAQIDAQ
+291 DIPQQIAQIEAQ
-303 VSVDQVDCLAIEP
+303 VAVDQVDCLAIEP

-331 DGVPVFTVGLTTNGN
+331 DGIPVFTVGLTTNGN

-374 LEWDTFMVSGGDP
+374 LEFDTFMVSGGDP

-400 DRILELLPDAN
+400 DRILELLPDAD

-432 YDDYRAILVGNPE
+432 YDDYSAILVGNPD

-452 DIGAEHANRAII
+452 DIGAEHANRAIV
-464 DGGQEGEVFTIGWNV
+464 DGGREGEVFTIGWNV

>member
-1 MPRASRD
+1 MTVRRKSRWILIPLI
-8 GTYSAK
+8 A
-14 YRSTAAATVFPSATA
+14 VV
-29 SRRFAALLAGSCSP
+29 ALLAAACAADTE
-43 LLTATLIALAEAR
+43 TADNALAEAR
-56 AARSDAAA
+56 SASDAAA
-64 AQADASA
+64 A
-71 AAADAATANN
+71 AAADAASANN
-81 RANALEAETDAA
+81 RADALEAETAAA
-93 NAAAAA
+93 NAAADA
-99 AAAAAAEAAAAA
+99 AAAAAAEAKAAAD
-111 NLAQATAEGNV
+111 LAQATAEGNV
-122 AAVAAAEAALAA
+122 AAVAAAESALAA

-141 ARESAAQAQQEA
+141 ARSSAAQAQEEA
-153 AAAQTEA
+153 AAAQAEAAAAQQEA
-160 AAAQAEAEAAR
+160 AAAQAEAEAA
-171 QEAAAAQAEAQA
+171 
-183 AGAEATAAG
+183 GAEATAAQ
-192 EALAFATDQL
+192 ESLAFATDQL

-291 DIQQQIAQIDAQ
+291 DIPQQIAQIDAQ
-303 VSVDQVDCLAIEP
+303 VAVDQVDCLAIEP

-374 LEWDTFMVSGGDP
+374 LEFDTFMVSGGDP

>member
-1 MPRASRD
+1 MTPRRKSRWL
-8 GTYSAK
+8 
-14 YRSTAAATVFPSATA
+14 VIP
-29 SRRFAALLAGSCSP
+29 LLAVLAVVAASCAD
-43 LLTATLIALAEAR
+43 TGAADDAMAEAS

-64 AQADASA
+64 A
-71 AAADAATANN
+71 AADAAAANS
-81 RANALEAETDAA
+81 RADALEAETAAA

-99 AAAAAAEAAAAA
+99 AQAAADEAIAAAS
-111 NLAQATAEGNV
+111 LAQATAEGNE
-122 AAVAAAEAALAA
+122 AAVAAAEAALAE

-141 ARESAAQAQQEA
+141 AQAFAAQAQE
-153 AAAQTEA
+153 EA
-160 AAAQAEAEAAR
+160 AAAQAEAAAAQ
-171 QEAAAAQAEAQA
+171 QEAAAAQAEAA
-183 AGAEATAAG
+183 AAG
-192 EALAFATDQL
+192 EEAAAAQEALEFATDQL
-202 AAAQAQA
+202 AAAQAAA
-209 TEAGGDLPFTHI
+209 TEAGGDLPFTHV
-221 LRDGSSF
+221 LRDGSDF
-228 ELNERIAKK
+228 VLNERIARKV
-237 IRTGEPINYLF
+237 RTGELINYLF

-263 AGFRATQGDAYRI
+263 AGFRATQDDAYRI
-276 YPMDFTVVA
+276 YPMDFTIVA

-291 DIQQQIAQIDAQ
+291 DIPEQIAQIEAL
-303 VSVDQVDCLAIEP
+303 VAVDQVDCLSIEP

-331 DGVPVFTVGLTTNGN
+331 DGIPVFTVGLTTNGN

-363 ELSVEFMQANG
+363 DLALEFMRENG
-374 LEWDTFMVSGGDP
+374 YEWDTFAVSGGDP

-400 DRILELLPDAN
+400 DKILEELPDTS
-411 FLTTPD
+411 FLTTP
-417 EGIQVGGGGYDPGIS
+417 ENGIQVGGGGYDPGIT
-432 YDDYRAILVGNPE
+432 YDDYSAMLVGNPD

-464 DGGQEGEVFTIGWNV
+464 DGGREGEVFTIGWNV
-479 SYGQLDGVERGIQVA
+479 SYGQLDGIEQGIQVA

-527 LPIQKDQV
+527 LPIQVDQV
-535 DAARR
+535 EAARR

>member
-1 MPRASRD
+1 MTVRRKSRWIVMPLLGAL
-8 GTYSAK
+8 AVL
-14 YRSTAAATVFPSATA
+14 AAACADTGVADD
-29 SRRFAALLAGSCSP
+29 
-43 LLTATLIALAEAR
+43 ALAEAR

-64 AQADASA
+64 AQSAAAA

-93 NAAAAA
+93 NAAAEA

-111 NLAQATAEGNV
+111 ALAQATAEGNV

-153 AAAQTEA
+153 AAAQAEA
-160 AAAQAEAEAAR
+160 AAAQ

-192 EALAFATDQL
+192 ESLAFATDQL

-291 DIQQQIAQIDAQ
+291 DIPQQIAQIDAQ
-303 VSVDQVDCLAIEP
+303 VAVDQVDCLAIEP

-374 LEWDTFMVSGGDP
+374 LEFDTFMVSGGDP